1 MTEKK
6 ENEENQNLVHELI
19 QKIDQDPHNAQN
31 YYALATVLVKQQS
44 FDQAEELLVKARGL
58 FSDQPSQ
65 DLLTYGL
72 GNVYYAT
79 GLYERANATFQTVKD
94 PQYRHDANLMIAQ
107 GYYAQSQY
115 KLAFA
120 FALTA
125 LEQHQQDPETNELMG
140 DINLAMG
147 EAQAAQKYYDVA
159 LKNKNTAKLLFN
171 RGVVEMTLTQ
181 QPDNDYFA
189 KAKQIDPEF
198 FIKAKQRL
206 VDIDKL
212 LHSSKEAD

>member
-1 MTEKK
+1 MTEKDEK
-6 ENEENQNLVHELI
+6 QNLVHELI
-19 QKIDQDPHNAQN
+19 QKIDQDPHEVQN
-31 YYALATVLVKQQS
+31 YYALATVLVNQQS

-58 FSDQPSQ
+58 FDDQASR

-72 GNVYYAT
+72 GNVYYAA
-79 GLYERANATFQTVKD
+79 GLYERANTTFQTVKD

-107 GYYAQSQY
+107 GYFAQSQY

-125 LEQHQQDPETNELMG
+125 LEQHQQDPETNELLG

-147 EAQAAQKYYDVA
+147 EAEAAQKYYDVA
-159 LKNKNTAKLLFN
+159 LKNKDTAKLLFN
-171 RGVVEMTLTQ
+171 RGVVEMTLTKK
-181 QPDNDYFA
+181 PDNDYFVR
-189 KAKQIDPEF
+189 AKQRDPEF
-198 FIKAKQRL
+198 FVKAKQRL